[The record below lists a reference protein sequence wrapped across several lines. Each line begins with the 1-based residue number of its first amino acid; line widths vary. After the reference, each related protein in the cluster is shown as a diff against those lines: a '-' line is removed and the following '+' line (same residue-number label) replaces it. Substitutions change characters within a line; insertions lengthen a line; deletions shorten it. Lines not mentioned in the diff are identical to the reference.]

1 MDTKKRIY
9 LLLSGAALI
18 GLSVMVYFFMS
29 SRYVYTNDARI
40 EAFGVNLSPDMFGR
54 VINLYVD
61 EGDFVDPGQV
71 IAQIDDDI
79 LMSQKAE
86 KIAEVAAGEQQVEVQ
101 NFQYEKI
108 RNNYERAIQGYEDSV
123 ISFQEF
129 DHNQKD
135 YEMAKAELDLA
146 RAELEQSKKQLEV
159 INTKLAHLVINAP
172 MKGVIAKRWA
182 LTGDVLQPGQ
192 SLFTMYDLDH
202 VWVTALLEEKK
213 IKNVRLGDR
222 VKIRVDAYGVQD
234 FWGEVFAI
242 KGAAASNFSLIP
254 QDNATGNYTKV
265 EQRIP
270 IKITLKN
277 PGNDLYFF
285 PGMNTSVY
293 IYTK

>member
-40 EAFGVNLSPDMFGR
+40 EAFGVNLSPDMFGS

-61 EGDFVDPGQV
+61 EVDFVDPGQV

-79 LMSQKAE
+79 LMYQKAE

-222 VKIRVDAYGVQD
+222 VKIRVDAYGGQD